1 MIFVSSFTY
10 EVNRIGEERPS
21 CKVIIKFLLVMKTHD
36 ISLRLVKSWL
46 NRTTD

>member
-1 MIFVSSFTY
+1 GYLMIFVSSFTY

-36 ISLRLVKSWL
+36 ISLSNHFFSV
-46 NRTTD
+46 